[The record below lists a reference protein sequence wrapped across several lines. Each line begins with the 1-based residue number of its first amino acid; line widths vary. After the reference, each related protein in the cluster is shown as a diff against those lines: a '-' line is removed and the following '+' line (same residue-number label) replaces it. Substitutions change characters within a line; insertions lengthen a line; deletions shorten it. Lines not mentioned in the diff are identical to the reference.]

1 MFSEDQ
7 NKKEEAQG
15 QEDRSDADF
24 GNKSKTIDSG
34 EGRGDRALLEEQV
47 AEWRDK
53 YMHLNADFQNYK
65 RRQEKER
72 GLWMYSAQAQVL
84 KEILIIVDDF
94 DRALAQS
101 SAQNGTKS
109 EENWRVGFEMI
120 RASLYKILTKFE
132 VTEIVHYSKFDPEIH
147 EAIAMVA
154 SKDHT
159 SGSIVDV
166 VEKGFMFKGQ
176 VLRPAKVTVAQ

>member
-7 NKKEEAQG
+7 NKKEDTQV
-15 QEDRSDADF
+15 QEDRSGADF
-24 GNKSKTIDSG
+24 EAQSERLDST
-34 EGRGDRALLEEQV
+34 EGQQDRSTLEGQV

-72 GLWMYSAQAQVL
+72 GLWMHGAQAQIL
-84 KEILIIVDDF
+84 KELLTVVSDF

-101 SAQNGTKS
+101 PVQDDSRGQES
-109 EENWRVGFEMI
+109 WRIGFEMI
-120 RASLYKILTKFE
+120 RASLYKLLAKFD
-132 VTEIVHYSKFDPEIH
+132 VTEITQCSEFDPEIH
-147 EAIAMVA
+147 EAIAMVP
-154 SKDHT
+154 SEGRP

-166 VEKGFMFKGQ
+166 VEKGFMFRGQ
-176 VLRPAKVTVAQ
+176 VLRPAKVIVAQ